1 MDLFSDATPKGKT
14 FMEKNSGTGMT
25 RNQPVLRTANSR
37 LAGQGLFLFVVLF
50 LCLGLGAGLRVHAQ
64 ARTQPAVAISKDAA
78 VLNVQ
83 GQRGGRLVVGI
94 TAAPRSFNW
103 VFANDSASRQVT
115 YQLMGDLIHLNR
127 ATQQVEPALAKSWQ
141 VSKDGLVYTMRL
153 REGVHFSDG
162 HPFDAD
168 DVVFTFQVYLDP
180 NVNSTQRALL
190 TLNDKPLKVEKL
202 GPLTVRFTFPQAHG
216 PAERAFDVIGI
227 LPRHV
232 LETAYRE
239 GRIEKMWTLAEDPK
253 NVIGLGPFRL
263 QKVVPGQRVILERN
277 PYYWKVDARKNLL
290 PYLDELLFEVL
301 PDQNA
306 ATLRLT
312 SGDIDLLDKVLPT
325 DYEFL
330 KKSQAEKGIS
340 LINAGPSL
348 QYLFLGFNLN
358 NGLKPSTQQPYV
370 DPEKERWFSN
380 LNFRRAVAYAID
392 RPAIVKLVYSGTAHE
407 IFAQTS
413 PGNKF
418 WFNPKIMRYDL
429 NLSRARELLS
439 QAGFRVQRGDGALL
453 SPSGARVEFT
463 LVTNADNRERAK
475 ISSLIQSDLQQL
487 GIQVKL
493 QAVEFNALV
502 GKLTQTFDYEAVIME
517 LGGGD
522 DDPGSEMN
530 VWLSSGRLHIWHMG
544 EEKPATAWEAR
555 IDALMNQQM
564 TTTQRPA
571 RKSAYDEVQRIVS
584 EELPIIPLVSRDVV
598 VAAKKQV
605 GNMQPAVM
613 APYALW
619 NSEQLYLKR

>member
-1 MDLFSDATPKGKT
+1 METKLSNKGA
-14 FMEKNSGTGMT
+14 G
-25 RNQPVLRTANSR
+25 RNPHAGKSPAGRVSR
-37 LAGQGLFLFVVLF
+37 RLFLVVM
-50 LCLGLGAGLRVHAQ
+50 LCLGLGSGVCSRFVAQ
-64 ARTQPAVAISKDAA
+64 PRTQSGTGISKDAA

-103 VFANDSASRQVT
+103 VIANDSASRQVT
-115 YQLMGDLIHLNR
+115 YQLLGDLIHLNR
-127 ATQQVEPALAKSWQ
+127 ATQQIEPALAKSWQ

-162 HPFDAD
+162 HSFDAD

-180 NVNSTQRALL
+180 KVNSTQRALL
-190 TLNDKPLKVEKL
+190 TINGQPLKVEKL

-227 LPRHV
+227 LPRHL
-232 LETAYRE
+232 LESAYRE
-239 GRIEKMWTLAEDPK
+239 GRFEKMWTLAEDPK
-253 NVIGLGPFRL
+253 NVAGLGPFRL

-277 PYYWKVDARKNLL
+277 PHYWKVDGRKNPL

-306 ATLRLT
+306 ATLRLV

-330 KKSQAEKGIS
+330 KKSEADKGIS

-358 NGLKPSTQQPYV
+358 NSVNPATQKPYV
-370 DPEKERWFSN
+370 DPEKEGWFSN
-380 LNFRRAVAYAID
+380 VNFRRAIAYAID
-392 RPAIVKLVYSGTAHE
+392 RSSIIKLVYHGTAHE

-413 PGNKF
+413 PSNKF
-418 WFNPKIMRYDL
+418 WFNPKIVRYDL

-439 QAGFRVQRGDGALL
+439 QAGFRVPSSDGVLR
-453 SPSGARVEFT
+453 SPSGAPVEFT
-463 LVTNADNRERAK
+463 LVTNADNRERTRV
-475 ISSLIQSDLQQL
+475 SSLIQSDLQPL

-502 GKLTQTFDYEAVIME
+502 GKLTQSFDYDAVIME

-522 DDPGSEMN
+522 DDPGAEMN
-530 VWLSSGRLHIWHMG
+530 VWLSSGPLHVWHVG
-544 EEKPATAWEAR
+544 EEKPSTAWEAR
-555 IDALMNQQM
+555 IDTLMKEQM
-564 TTTQRPA
+564 TTAQRAA
-571 RKSAYDEVQRIVS
+571 RKKAYDEVQKIVS
-584 EELPIIPLVSRDVV
+584 EELPIIPLISRDVV
-598 VAAKKQV
+598 VAMKKQI
-605 GNMQPAVM
+605 GNLQPVVI

-619 NSEQLYLKR
+619 NSEQLYLKH

>member
-1 MDLFSDATPKGKT
+1 
-14 FMEKNSGTGMT
+14 MEIKLSNERVGRNPHAGIVPSG
-25 RNQPVLRTANSR
+25 PISR
-37 LAGQGLFLFVVLF
+37 RLFLMGLLC
-50 LCLGLGAGLRVHAQ
+50 LCLGLAVCSNFVAQ
-64 ARTQPAVAISKDAA
+64 PQTQSGTGISKDAA
-78 VLNVQ
+78 ILNAQ
-83 GQRGGRLVVGI
+83 GQRGGRLVAGI

-103 VFANDSASRQVT
+103 VIANDSASRQVT
-115 YQLMGDLIHLNR
+115 YQIMGDLIHLNR

-141 VSKDGLVYTMRL
+141 VSRDGLVYTMSL
-153 REGVHFSDG
+153 REGVRFSDG

-180 NVNSTQRALL
+180 KVNSTQRALL
-190 TLNDKPLKVEKL
+190 TINDQPLKVEKV

-216 PAERAFDVIGI
+216 PADRAFDVIGI

-232 LETAYRE
+232 LEAPYRE
-239 GRIEKMWTLAEDPK
+239 GRFEKMWTLAEDPK
-253 NVIGLGPFRL
+253 NVVGLGPFRL
-263 QKVVPGQRVILERN
+263 QKIVPGQRVILERN
-277 PYYWKVDARKNLL
+277 PYYWKVDTRKNRL

-330 KKSQAEKGIS
+330 KKLEVEKGIS

-358 NGLKPSTQQPYV
+358 NGVNPSTQKPFV

-380 LNFRRAVAYAID
+380 LNFRRAMAYAID
-392 RPAIVKLVYSGTAHE
+392 RPSIVKLVYHGTAHE

-429 NLSRARELLS
+429 NLTRARELLS
-439 QAGFRVQRGDGALL
+439 QAGFRVQPGDGALL

-463 LVTNADNRERAK
+463 LVTNADNRERTR
-475 ISSLIQSDLQQL
+475 ISSLIQADLQQL

-493 QAVEFNALV
+493 QTVEFNALV

-530 VWLSSGRLHIWHMG
+530 VWLSSGPLHVWHVS
-544 EEKPATAWEAR
+544 EEKPETAWEGR
-555 IDALMNQQM
+555 IDALMKQQM
-564 TTTQRPA
+564 TTSQRAA
-571 RKSAYDEVQRIVS
+571 RKQAYDEVQKIIS
-584 EELPIIPLVSRDVV
+584 EEVPIITLVSRDVV

-605 GNMQPAVM
+605 GNLQPAVM
-613 APYALW
+613 VPYALW